1 MWTGVSPKRIATR
14 SVFSFL
20 SSGFLRMSHYHVRAT
35 TAHTKFPV
43 CFPLLRSCSPALTGL
58 DFVNPCAISALMPV
72 SPLMQ
77 LLVQAQHLPRDLPV
91 ARAP

>member
-14 SVFSFL
+14 RVFSFL
-20 SSGFLRMSHYHVRAT
+20 SASHYCVRAT
-35 TAHTKFPV
+35 TAH
-43 CFPLLRSCSPALTGL
+43 TGL

-77 LLVQAQHLPRDLPV
+77 LLVLAQHLPRDLPV
-91 ARAP
+91 ALTLDNSTVKQPLLLLP